1 MAKKTSKK
9 PLKKKKKAQK
19 KFTKT
24 QKKKAKRN
32 RDPLASLKKKYH
44 NLNVHEYVDYDYL
57 KSLSEKELLWLNK
70 FTEEEYRAYFN
81 KDKKRHINKKANR
94 KAIYNAN
101 NSRNRCIYSRAKGKK
116 QLDFGDMDIIYNAME
131 RENNLTNPEDAIID
145 MIDKARAGETEES

>member
-1 MAKKTSKK
+1 M
-9 PLKKKKKAQK
+9 KKKKKTRK

-44 NLNVHEYVDYDYL
+44 NLNVHEYVDYDYIQN
-57 KSLSEKELLWLNK
+57 LSEKEKLWLNK

-101 NSRNRCIYSRAKGKK
+101 NARNRCVYSKAKGRK
-116 QLDFGDMDIIYNAME
+116 QLDFGDLDILHNAME
-131 RENNLTNPEDAIID
+131 QENNLTNPEDAIIE
-145 MIDKARAGETEES
+145 MIDRSREEES